1 MIGPKSVSV
10 TVALAMASMVAA
22 GCATTQSESFR
33 HMSAADHE
41 AAARSAS
48 EPDAAQEHLAAAR
61 KLRDEEQFACVNVPD
76 ADRQQGPLANPD
88 RIAGVE
94 VVKDKDPVYPKA
106 PERAAGI
113 AVYVRAEPGMTEQ
126 WLGRVLE
133 CHLAHV
139 AVVGSAA
146 GSSPLAVED
155 ARVAVSSTPV
165 GFRVTITSKDSETVR
180 SLVQK
185 GQILAGN
192 SSLKLASE

>member
-1 MIGPKSVSV
+1 MIGPKSVSG
-10 TVALAMASMVAA
+10 TLALAMASMVAA
-22 GCATTQSESFR
+22 GCATTQSASFR

-41 AAARSAS
+41 AAARTTP

-76 ADRQQGPLANPD
+76 AERQQGPLANPD

-94 VVKDKDPVYPKA
+94 IVKDKDPVYPKA

-113 AVYVRAEPGMTEQ
+113 AVYVRAEPGLTEQ

-139 AVVGSAA
+139 AVVGAA

-155 ARVAVSSTPV
+155 AKVSVSSTPA
-165 GFRVTITSKDSETVR
+165 GFRVTITSKDSDTVR
-180 SLVQK
+180 ALVQK

>member
-1 MIGPKSVSV
+1 MIGPKSVSG
-10 TVALAMASMVAA
+10 TLALAMASMVAA
-22 GCATTQSESFR
+22 GCATTQSASFR

-41 AAARSAS
+41 AAARTTS

-76 ADRQQGPLANPD
+76 AERQQGPLANPD

-94 VVKDKDPVYPKA
+94 IVKDKDPVYPKA

-113 AVYVRAEPGMTEQ
+113 AVYVRAEPGLTEQ

-139 AVVGSAA
+139 AVVGAA

-155 ARVAVSSTPV
+155 AKVAVSSTPA
-165 GFRVTITSKDSETVR
+165 GFRVTITSKDSDTVR
-180 SLVQK
+180 ALVQK